1 MRDKV
6 VASRSRHTAIEEP
19 AVATHRR
26 VTYRVLFLLGA
37 AAVIVTAI
45 ACRGREESSLPTLDG
60 PEAEDQVSRVSGYIV
75 MDRPVGGMVA
85 LSLPDRKEVVLRPE
99 GTGQGTVHSVSGP
112 DGEGRIVYVE
122 NHMVEKFI
130 RLKTMR
136 IPGTD
141 DTVIFERPGDAL
153 WQHVIGSPA
162 LAPEGG
168 LVAFVWNATPGYAP
182 GITGPLEIWD
192 LTTKRGRKTGV
203 TAADEGLAW
212 FPDGQRLA
220 FVELLREREAQLI
233 APGSPEF
240 AVDYRIKGGTP
251 VISMLDLTDG
261 ARTRVHI
268 GIAPLVSPD
277 GTAILMKDAA
287 GRWWS
292 LDLASGSAERASWPG
307 DWRGPIAWI
316 ADDLLLYWGLPTS
329 GSLVRHTE
337 FGSPL
342 VRRQSM
348 GDLKLSVL
356 GTGRF
361 QTVIQGIDPRRRLS
375 FGIVQQ
381 RSGNQRVGVNGR
393 VDS

>member
-1 MRDKV
+1 MRDKLWSQE
-6 VASRSRHTAIEEP
+6 SRMHTAIEEP
-19 AVATHRR
+19 AVATRRR
-26 VTYRVLFLLGA
+26 VAYRVPLLLVA
-37 AAVIVTAI
+37 AAVVVTVI
-45 ACRGREESSLPTLDG
+45 ACRRGEEPPLPTLDG
-60 PEAEDQVSRVSGYIV
+60 PEAEDLVSMVSGYIV

-99 GTGQGTVHSVSGP
+99 GTDQGTVHSVSGP
-112 DGEGRIVYVE
+112 DREGRIVYVE
-122 NHMVEKFI
+122 NHMVEKFV

-136 IPGTD
+136 IPGAD
-141 DTVIFERPGDAL
+141 DTVIFERRGDAL

-168 LVAFVWNATPGYAP
+168 LVAFVWNATPGYDP
-182 GITGPLEIWD
+182 GIAGPLEIWD
-192 LTTKRGRKTGV
+192 LVTKRGRETGV

-212 FPDGQRLA
+212 FRDGRRLA
-220 FVELLREREAQLI
+220 FVELLPKREAQLI
-233 APGSPEF
+233 ALGSPEF
-240 AVDYRIKGGTP
+240 AAEYSIKGGTP

-261 ARTRVHI
+261 ARTPVHI
-268 GIAPLVSPD
+268 GIEPFVSPD

-292 LDLASGSAERASWPG
+292 LDLASGSAEKASWSG

-316 ADDLLLYWGLPTS
+316 ADDLLLYWGFPTS
-329 GSLVRHTE
+329 GSPVRHTE

-342 VRRQSM
+342 VKRHSM

-361 QTVIQGIDPRRRLS
+361 QTVMQGIDPRRRLS
-375 FGIVQQ
+375 FGIMQ
-381 RSGNQRVGVNGR
+381 
-393 VDS
+393 

>member
-1 MRDKV
+1 MLT
-6 VASRSRHTAIEEP
+6 SWSQGRSRHTAIEEP

-26 VTYRVLFLLGA
+26 ATYRVLLTLTA
-37 AAVIVTAI
+37 AAVSVMAI
-45 ACRGREESSLPTLDG
+45 ACSGKESPLPTLEG
-60 PEAEDQVSRVSGYIV
+60 PEAEDLVSSVSGYIV

-85 LSLPDRKEVVLRPE
+85 LSLPGRKELVLRPE

-112 DGEGRIVYVE
+112 DREGRIVYVE
-122 NHMVEKFI
+122 NHMVEEFI

-141 DTVIFERPGDAL
+141 DTVIFERRGDAL
-153 WQHVIGSPA
+153 WQNVIGSPA

-168 LVAFVWNATPGYAP
+168 LVAFVWNATPGYDPDIA
-182 GITGPLEIWD
+182 GPLEIWD
-192 LTTKRGRKTGV
+192 LATKRGRETGV

-212 FPDGQRLA
+212 FSDGRRLA
-220 FVELLREREAQLI
+220 FVELLLEREAQLV
-233 APGSPEF
+233 ARGSPEF
-240 AVDYRIKGGTP
+240 AVDYKIKGGTP
-251 VISMLDLTDG
+251 VISILNLTDG
-261 ARTRVHI
+261 VRTRVHI
-268 GIAPLVSPD
+268 GIKPLVSPD
-277 GTAILMKDAA
+277 GTAIMMKDAA

-292 LDLASGSAERASWPG
+292 LDLASGSAERAKWPG

-316 ADDLLLYWGLPTS
+316 ADDLLLYWGLPTR
-329 GSLVRHTE
+329 GSPVRHTE

-361 QTVIQGIDPRRRLS
+361 QTVMQGIDPRRRLS
-375 FGIVQQ
+375 FGTMQQ
-381 RSGNQRVGVNGR
+381 
-393 VDS
+393 

>member
-1 MRDKV
+1 M
-6 VASRSRHTAIEEP
+6 EEL
-19 AVATHRR
+19 AVAAYRR

-37 AAVIVTAI
+37 VAVIVTAI
-45 ACRGREESSLPTLDG
+45 ACRGREEPLPTLDG

-99 GTGQGTVHSVSGP
+99 GTGQGTVHSVGGP
-112 DGEGRIVYVE
+112 DDEGRIVYVE
-122 NHMVEKFI
+122 NHTKFI
-130 RLKTMR
+130 RLKAMR
-136 IPGTD
+136 IPGID

-162 LAPEGG
+162 LAPKGG

-182 GITGPLEIWD
+182 DITGPLEIWD
-192 LTTKRGRKTGV
+192 LTTKRGRKTDA
-203 TAADEGLAW
+203 TAADEGLVW
-212 FPDGQRLA
+212 FPDGRRLA

-233 APGSPEF
+233 TPGSPEY

-261 ARTRVHI
+261 ARTRVHV
-268 GIAPLVSPD
+268 GIEPLVSPD

-292 LDLASGSAERASWPG
+292 LDLASGRAKRASWPG

-316 ADDLLLYWGLPTS
+316 ADDLLLYWGLPTR
-329 GSLVRHTE
+329 GSPIRHTE

-342 VRRQSM
+342 VRRHSM
-348 GDLKLSVL
+348 GDLKLCVL

-375 FGIVQQ
+375 FGTQT
-381 RSGNQRVGVNGR
+381 R
-393 VDS
+393 